1 MLSLLVFIRMDW
13 IVQFSLSPFVV
24 NNISLAPKG
33 LKRVHFRTVWASRL
47 AHALCIRH
55 AHKIFVRVWFLF
67 KGSASHA
74 VG

>member
-33 LKRVHFRTVWASRL
+33 LKGYISE
-47 AHALCIRH
+47 LCGQV
-55 AHKIFVRVWFLF
+55 FWPMLYV
-67 KGSASHA
+67 
-74 VG
+74 